1 MANFPGFESLFA
13 SIESKITSNY
23 DGLICFLHWNIVN
36 RGFTCVGHGED
47 TSSSSKKSEL
57 LPAMWNSSQEEYA
70 IRYVPQNSEDQ
81 YLLKC
86 IVMGDT
92 LLVNFMRLKDEKV
105 SSLSLDVDHYIN
117 KEHLKDFDRVY
128 RDKALLHQ
136 LINDDLIAP
145 LNKSQTSTTT
155 TTTTTRQRDE
165 AQSSR
170 QSTDQRQGRERE
182 TDPLRDPDPLR
193 DIDPLRVPPRHPGQA
208 GHPEWGQPRD
218 PFAVGRDD
226 LDPFGPG
233 GAGMLMDPF
242 RGGMPHRGI
251 DPGIGMPGGRLP
263 RGAVPPGARFDPIGP
278 PRPGGPGGGP
288 QGGFDGGPDPDHLP
302 PPGYDDMF
310 M

>member
-1 MANFPGFESLFA
+1 MAKFPGLESLFA
-13 SIESKITSNY
+13 SIESKIRSNY
-23 DGLICFLHWNIVN
+23 DGLICFIHWNVVN
-36 RGFTCVGHGED
+36 KGFRCVGHGDD
-47 TSSSSKKSEL
+47 TSSSNKKSEL
-57 LPAMWNSSQEEYA
+57 LPAMWNSSQEEYV
-70 IRYVPQNSEDQ
+70 IRYVPENSEDQ
-81 YLLKC
+81 HLLKC

-105 SSLSLDVDHYIN
+105 SSLTLDVDQYVN
-117 KEHLKDFDRVY
+117 KEHLKDFDRIY
-128 RDKALLHQ
+128 RDKELLHQ
-136 LINDDLIAP
+136 LINDDLMAP
-145 LNKSQTSTTT
+145 LNKNQTPSTSSQ
-155 TTTTTRQRDE
+155 Q
-165 AQSSR
+165 AQSTR
-170 QSTDQRQGRERE
+170 QSTEQRQGRERE

-193 DIDPLRVPPRHPGQA
+193 DTDPLRIPPRHPGQA
-208 GHPEWGQPRD
+208 GRPEWGQPRD
-218 PFAVGRDD
+218 PFAVGGDD